1 MQQQQMQPVYF
12 RGPRAMHT
20 SAGKE
25 VSDLKEGRLRD
36 IAAKIE
42 RLSGRERRQVAD
54 EIMRRLEEVVR
65 YDALGPRH
73 RWMITALQY
82 LAPPEAADLL
92 IRALLQS
99 INMKN
104 CCGCT
109 QNRIMRALG
118 AIRPPEAVPPLV
130 DVVCR
135 EDSPAHK
142 HLAVV
147 CIGKVLKAH
156 REQAEALLR
165 HQRPRLRHALKT
177 LKTALS
183 RTRPVNPPK
192 PWMHVPGSPGWS
204 KAMERTIKAIERILG
219 KEDGG
224 GK

>member
-1 MQQQQMQPVYF
+1 MQPVYL
-12 RGPRAMHT
+12 REPRAMHT

-42 RLSGRERRQVAD
+42 RLSGRRRRQVAD
-54 EIMRRLEEVVR
+54 EVMRRLEEVVR
-65 YDALGPRH
+65 YDALSPRH

-82 LAPPEAADLL
+82 LALPEAADLL

-99 INMKN
+99 INMEN

-118 AIRPPEAVPPLV
+118 AVRPPEAVPPLV
-130 DVVCR
+130 DVICR

-142 HLAVV
+142 HLAAV
-147 CIGKVLKAH
+147 CIRKILKAH
-156 REQAEALLR
+156 RKQARALLR
-165 HQRPRLRHALKT
+165 YQRPRLQHALRT
-177 LKTALS
+177 LKTACS

-192 PWMHVPGSPGWS
+192 PWVHLPGSPGWL
-204 KAMERTIKAIERILG
+204 KAMERAIKAVERLLDTEG
-219 KEDGG
+219 GG
-224 GK
+224 GKK